1 MHTLNDSKI
10 LRPYLDETSVT
21 EIFLASNYNFAF
33 VLYYCW
39 TISRMVYLNVVVNV
53 IKKLRGEAVLA
64 AKHSPAGGSNS
75 SSSNREMKPNNL
87 MTTHLQVLA
96 GKPGSIGTWSI
107 EKKTSTELVR
117 LCLKPIKK
125 ILLLFFFSHFWVFSS
140 LAALKWCCLI
150 FLLFLKI
157 FTRLVKVS
165 TKLSNSNWFYSDFK
179 SILNI
184 LTGRRKFLRGGFRRF
199 S

>member
-1 MHTLNDSKI
+1 
-10 LRPYLDETSVT
+10 
-21 EIFLASNYNFAF
+21 
-33 VLYYCW
+33 
-39 TISRMVYLNVVVNV
+39 
-53 IKKLRGEAVLA
+53 
-64 AKHSPAGGSNS
+64 
-75 SSSNREMKPNNL
+75 
-87 MTTHLQVLA
+87 
-96 GKPGSIGTWSI
+96 
-107 EKKTSTELVR
+107 
-117 LCLKPIKK
+117 
-125 ILLLFFFSHFWVFSS
+125 
-140 LAALKWCCLI
+140 LI